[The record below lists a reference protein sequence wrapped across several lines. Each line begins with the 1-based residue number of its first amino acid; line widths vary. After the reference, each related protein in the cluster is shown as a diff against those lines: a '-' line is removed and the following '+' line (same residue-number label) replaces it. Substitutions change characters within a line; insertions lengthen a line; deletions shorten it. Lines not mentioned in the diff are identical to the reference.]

1 MFAGRARKLQAFR
14 LIFALAFVWG
24 TAGGGVFAQ
33 LGPSPNLTRP
43 KPAPPPAPREAPAR
57 PATQRTLVLGRDEI
71 EISARSQEA
80 DGPWR
85 RLRGMARVETAEMV
99 LQADEIDYNEQ
110 TGYAEARG
118 GVFFQHLAGGE
129 EIRADRVEYNMAE
142 DTAKY
147 YNLRGVAPA
156 KIQPRA
162 GVLASG
168 NPFSFEGRW
177 AERIQNRYI
186 LHDGF
191 ITNCKLPRPTWV
203 LKGPLFDIIPHQ
215 RAIAR
220 NAIFRL
226 RKIPLFYA
234 PFFYKSLEDEPR
246 KSGFLTP
253 NIGNSSRRGKMVGA
267 GYYWAIN
274 RSYDATYRAQY
285 FTQRGVAHHVDL
297 RGKPRAR
304 SDFNFILYGV
314 NDRGLKLESGERR
327 KEGGFLITFD
337 GRADLG
343 RGFYARGEVNYL
355 SSFRFRQAFTES
367 FYEAIFSEVHSI
379 GFVTK
384 HWSWYDFNAVF
395 GRNEVFLST
404 EPGDKIVIRRLPEIE
419 FRSRDRQVSGRVL
432 PIWVS
437 LESAAG
443 LMRRN
448 QPLFQTRQFVE
459 RLDFAPRVMTA
470 LRWKDIHLVPAF
482 SVRETYYGSSYA
494 GERVA
499 GGNILRST
507 REFSLDL
514 ILPSLARTF
523 AAPSWMG
530 ERLKHVIE
538 PRVSYRDVRGVQDFD
553 RLVRF
558 DETELLTN
566 TREIEFTVIN
576 RLFARM
582 KDGQVNEV
590 LSWQV
595 WQRRY
600 FDPTFGGAA
609 VDGRRNVVLSAT
621 EMTGYAFL
629 DGPRRYSPV
638 VSAFRLSP
646 APGVGIEWR
655 ADYDPLRHGFVNSG
669 LTGDAR
675 FSNYF
680 VSLGHN
686 LVRSSS
692 LLTPSANQFRGV
704 LGLGRPSQRGWG
716 AAFSAIYDFRVG
728 TMQFA
733 TTQITYNTDCCGLS
747 VQYRRFGFA
756 TRNENQFRVAFAIA
770 NIGSF
775 GTLKKQER
783 LF

>member
-1 MFAGRARKLQAFR
+1 
-14 LIFALAFVWG
+14 
-24 TAGGGVFAQ
+24 
-33 LGPSPNLTRP
+33 
-43 KPAPPPAPREAPAR
+43 
-57 PATQRTLVLGRDEI
+57 
-71 EISARSQEA
+71 
-80 DGPWR
+80 
-85 RLRGMARVETAEMV
+85 MARVETTEMV
-99 LQADEIDYNEQ
+99 LQADEIDYNEE

-118 GVFFQHLAGGE
+118 SVLFQHLAGGE
-129 EIRADRVEYNMAE
+129 EIRADRVEYNLAE

-177 AERIQNRYI
+177 AERIRNRYI

-220 NAIFRL
+220 NAVFRL

-285 FTQRGVAHHVDL
+285 FTQRGVAHHADL
-297 RGKPRAR
+297 RGKPSAR
-304 SDFNFILYGV
+304 SDFSFILYGV
-314 NDRGLKLESGERR
+314 NDRGLKLDSGERR
-327 KEGGFLITFD
+327 KEGGFLISFD

-419 FRSRDRQVSGRVL
+419 LRSRDRQVSGRVL

-499 GGNILRST
+499 GGNVLRST

-523 AAPSWMG
+523 DAPGWMG

-538 PRVSYRDVRGVQDFD
+538 PRVSYRDVRGVQDFE

-558 DETELLTN
+558 DETELQTN
-566 TREIEFTVIN
+566 TRELELTVIN

-600 FDPTFGGAA
+600 FDPTFGGAV
-609 VDGRRNVVLSAT
+609 VDGRRNVVLSAA

-629 DGPRRYSPV
+629 DGPRHYSPV

-646 APGVGIEWR
+646 TPGVGVEWR

-728 TMQFA
+728 TMQYA
-733 TTQITYNTDCCGLS
+733 TTQVTYNTDCCGLS